1 MFVLDS
7 AKRDGVH
14 LPPPEWDPPG
24 EHSVTPP
31 EAQQVEAAS
40 GSVLLYDAR
49 MWHRQHVNRSDHS
62 RAAMLNA
69 LTPGWIVPQFDQSEF
84 FATFEALCSE
94 SPDFV
99 GQFTARERRD
109 AEQLMRTVTGSGE
122 LLGAVEAGRGMGDV
136 QAFGSKL

>member
-14 LPPPEWDPPG
+14 LPPPEWDRPG

-69 LTPGWIVPQFDQSEF
+69 LTPGWIVPQFDQSDF
-84 FATFEALCSE
+84 FATFEVLCSE
-94 SPDFV
+94 SQMFS
-99 GQFTARERRD
+99 
-109 AEQLMRTVTGSGE
+109 TVANVPSRKRSE
-122 LLGAVEAGRGMGDV
+122 
-136 QAFGSKL
+136 